1 MSMPGHATRDDSTRD
16 RPCLDQ
22 PTTMPTTM
30 PSENTAATSSPIARI
45 THRRTRFRGLLAPP
59 EVELVHAG
67 LRGEWL
73 IAGVRLLI
81 VGALLYLPLQLY
93 ASESG
98 SGMAVITLWVG
109 VAALAEALV
118 IYSAVRRAW
127 GRHWIGFFSGVLD
140 VTLVTLALWVLVM
153 RGDPFGAVHDIVLF
167 PAYLLA
173 IGATSL
179 RYDWR
184 ICALTGVAAISQY
197 VALAAYTIWQWD
209 LAGAHAPVGAHAFTW
224 AAQVGRVALLAMAT
238 LLASAI
244 VVRAREQQRVSTR
257 DRLTGLANRGFF
269 DDSLERI
276 GAVAE
281 RTGEPVTIA
290 MLDVDHFK
298 RFNDTYGH
306 LAGDD
311 ALRTLARILIRRFRS
326 TDLLARY
333 GGEEF
338 VGLFPG
344 MSAQDALRRLEELR
358 KVVEAATIVVDGR
371 GREAHM
377 TISIGAAVWPHDSA
391 TLHDTL
397 ATADARLYRAKAEG
411 RNQVCFL

>member
-1 MSMPGHATRDDSTRD
+1 MANKTLFYRSQRLYPINEYNGFAMSRENANMGST
-16 RPCLDQ
+16 
-22 PTTMPTTM
+22 
-30 PSENTAATSSPIARI
+30 PIARI
-45 THRRTRFRGLLAPP
+45 TRRQPWLRGLLAPP

-81 VGALLYLPLQLY
+81 VAALLYLPLQLY
-93 ASESG
+93 ASETG
-98 SGMAVITLWVG
+98 SGTALITLWIG

-118 IYSAVRRAW
+118 VYSAVRRAW
-127 GRHWIGFFSGVLD
+127 GRQWIGFFSGVLD

-153 RGDPFGAVHDIVLF
+153 RGDPFGAVHDIVVF
-167 PAYLLA
+167 PSYLLA

-184 ICALTGVAAISQY
+184 VCVLTGIAAVTQY
-197 VALAAYTIWQWD
+197 VTLATYTVWQWD
-209 LAGAHAPVGAHAFTW
+209 LVGDLAPASAHAFAWT
-224 AAQVGRVALLAMAT
+224 AQAGRIALLGMAT
-238 LLASAI
+238 LLATAI

-281 RTGEPVTIA
+281 RSGEPVTIA
-290 MLDVDHFK
+290 MLDVDYFK

-344 MSAQDALRRLEELR
+344 MAAEDAQRRLEELR
-358 KVVEAATIVVDGR
+358 AIVADAAITVDGR
-371 GREAHM
+371 GRAAQV
-377 TISIGAAVWPHDSA
+377 TISIGAAVWPHDTQ
-391 TLHDTL
+391 TLNDAL
-397 ATADARLYRAKAEG
+397 ALADARLYRAKAEG
-411 RNQVCFL
+411 RNRVCFS